1 MIAYYFRNSEG
12 SLLKIVDED
21 DTSQAYR
28 DINDIIIELTEK
40 HITPVL
46 AVIQGGKKW
55 QHPMLLRH
63 S

>member
-21 DTSQAYR
+21 ETSQAYR

-40 HITPVL
+40 HMTPVL
-46 AVIQGGKKW
+46 ALIAGGKV
-55 QHPMLLRH
+55 
-63 S
+63 